1 MKKKTILAWL
11 LSFVM
16 VIVAT
21 MSGNVIPVRA
31 AGNNLE
37 LAGAT
42 SISGGTFTT
51 DNGTVTV
58 KIGGVLYTG
67 DSKEMSVAAID
78 TQIEVRLEA
87 AEGKKG
93 VLRTGGDS
101 GLSFPGDAVT
111 TEGQVTT
118 YTFTFQSLGVTEF
131 EAAFVALNID
141 FEDDFGGGN
150 QQPPEPPNFDG
161 ISYFVWRG
169 ENDALCVHKITGLD
183 TSVQPDGTI
192 DIIYIPVSDV
202 KDDTTQEQFEMENN
216 DYYWLWSGAVA
227 EDFISNYSTYSALR
241 EALESDEDTKHKYA
255 IDPCGAENGKST
267 ICTNG
272 NREFRAT
279 IYDSTTFE
287 GVEFSNDKADY
298 DYFPNFW
305 DPNVFSSTVDISGS
319 TAANPAVYESFLSEP
334 AIHFGSAA
342 NSVNVF
348 TGIRALDVPAG
359 AVTISGDG
367 TNGYD
372 IQFGSNFFDNVIFE
386 ITTARETYYLEIVR
400 TALQVHDTMGPGTTD
415 AEVVA
420 EVYYEE
426 NESYDDYDVYATIY
440 YQDGSTSIKKLSVSE
455 IEMDMMGNP
464 LPPGTYELD
473 GGDGLKLANFNVSI
487 DSSVV
492 GVYFNAVKS
501 GAFSG
506 DSYEGSYFGSG
517 NGVYYDI
524 ESRDVVY

>member
-1 MKKKTILAWL
+1 MKTKKKIAWL

-21 MSGNVIPVRA
+21 MSGNVIPVSA
-31 AGNNLE
+31 EGENLE
-37 LAGAT
+37 LGGAT
-42 SISGGTFTT
+42 SVSNGTFTT
-51 DNGTVTV
+51 ANGTATIT
-58 KIGGVLYTG
+58 IGGTLYDG
-67 DSKEMSVAAID
+67 NESQMSVATID
-78 TQIEVRLEA
+78 TQIEVKLVA
-87 AEGKKG
+87 NDGKKG
-93 VLRTGGDS
+93 VLRTSGDS
-101 GLSFPGDAVT
+101 GLTIPGDAAT
-111 TEGQVTT
+111 TDGQVTT
-118 YTFTFQSLGVTEF
+118 YSLTFRSLGVADFNT
-131 EAAFVALNID
+131 AFVVLNID
-141 FEDDFGGGN
+141 FEDNSGGN
-150 QQPPEPPNFDG
+150 NPPPPGGSDFDG

-169 ENDALCVHKITGLD
+169 ANDALCVHKITGLD

-202 KDDTTQEQFEMENN
+202 KDDTTQEQFAMENN
-216 DYYWLWSGAVA
+216 DYYWLWSKAVT
-227 EDFISNYSTYSALR
+227 EGFISNYSTYSALR
-241 EALESDEDTKHKYA
+241 EALESNEDTKREYA
-255 IDPCGAENGKST
+255 INPCGAENGEST

-272 NREFRAT
+272 DREFRAT

-298 DYFPNFW
+298 IYFPNFW

-319 TAANPAVYESFLSEP
+319 TAEHPAVYESFLSEP
-334 AIHFGSAA
+334 AIHFGNAA
-342 NSVNVF
+342 NSVNAI

-359 AVTISGDG
+359 AVTISGSG
-367 TNGYD
+367 TSGYD
-372 IQFGSNFFDNVIFE
+372 IRFGSNFFDNVVFE
-386 ITTARETYYLEIVR
+386 VTTANETYYLEIVR
-400 TALQVHDTMGPGTTD
+400 TALQVHDTMGPGSTD

-440 YQDGSTSIKKLSVSE
+440 YQDGSTSIKKLAVSE

-464 LPPGTYELD
+464 LPAGTYELD
-473 GGDGLKLANFNVSI
+473 GGDGLKLANFNVQI

-501 GAFSG
+501 GALTG
-506 DSYEGSYFGSG
+506 NTYGGSYFGSG

-524 ESRDVVY
+524 ESRDVIY

>member
-1 MKKKTILAWL
+1 MKKKTILTWL

-87 AEGKKG
+87 VEGKKG

-141 FEDDFGGGN
+141 FEDNSGRDD
-150 QQPPEPPNFDG
+150 PPPSDFDG
-161 ISYFVWRG
+161 KAYFVWRG
-169 ENDALCVHKITGLD
+169 ENDALCVHKITGLEN
-183 TSVQPDGTI
+183 SVQEDGTI
-192 DIIYIPVSDV
+192 DIIYIPVFDV
-202 KDDTTQEQFEMENN
+202 KDDTTQEPFKIGNN
-216 DYYWLWSGAVA
+216 DYYWLWSKVGT
-227 EDFISNYSTYSALR
+227 EDFILNYSTYSALR
-241 EALESDEDTKHKYA
+241 DALESDEDTKRKYA
-255 IDPCGAENGKST
+255 IDPCGAENGEST

-272 NREFRAT
+272 DREFRAT
-279 IYDSTTFE
+279 IYDSTTFV
-287 GVEFSNDKADY
+287 GVEFSNDKTDY
-298 DYFPNFW
+298 TYFPNFW
-305 DPNVFSSTVDISGS
+305 NPDVFSSTVDISGS
-319 TAANPAVYESFLSEP
+319 TAEDPAVYESFLSEP
-334 AIHFGSAA
+334 AIHFGSAE
-342 NSVNVF
+342 NSVNVI

-372 IQFGSNFFDNVIFE
+372 IQFGSNFFDNVVFE
-386 ITTARETYYLEIVR
+386 ITTSRETYYLEIVR
-400 TALQVHDTMGPGTTD
+400 TALQVHDTMGPGSTD

-420 EVYYEE
+420 EVYYDE
-426 NESYDDYDVYATIY
+426 NESYDDYDVYATIF
-440 YQDGSTSIKKLSVSE
+440 YQDGSTRIEKLAVSE

-473 GGDGLKLANFNVSI
+473 GGDGLKLANFNVQI

-501 GAFSG
+501 GAFTG
-506 DSYEGSYFGSG
+506 NTYEGSYFGSG
-517 NGVYYDI
+517 SGVYYDI
-524 ESRDVVY
+524 ESRDVIY

>member
-16 VIVAT
+16 VIMAT
-21 MSGNVIPVRA
+21 LSGNAMPVRA
-31 AGNNLE
+31 LTGTNNIEFQYDNTSLEFGEIQWKDSSGDWHTQTGNGEAEATAVRIRYGNNGALANHTE
-37 LAGAT
+37 LRN
-42 SISGGTFTT
+42 
-51 DNGTVTV
+51 NGTPILADN
-58 KIGGVLYTG
+58 KEALESENGLALESNGSYSFEHIEFIG
-67 DSKEMSVAAID
+67 SP
-78 TQIEVRLEA
+78 
-87 AEGKKG
+87 
-93 VLRTGGDS
+93 S
-101 GLSFPGDAVT
+101 G
-111 TEGQVTT
+111 
-118 YTFTFQSLGVTEF
+118 
-131 EAAFVALNID
+131 
-141 FEDDFGGGN
+141 
-150 QQPPEPPNFDG
+150 PPPSNFDG

-169 ENDALCVHKITGLD
+169 ANDALCVHKITGLD

-227 EDFISNYSTYSALR
+227 EGFISNYSTYSALR

-279 IYDSTTFE
+279 IYDPTTFE
-287 GVEFSNDKADY
+287 GVEFSNNKADY

-319 TAANPAVYESFLSEP
+319 TAEDPAVYESFLSES
-334 AIHFGSAA
+334 AIYFDNAA
-342 NSVNVF
+342 NSVNPI
-348 TGIRALDVPAG
+348 TGIRALDVPDD
-359 AVTISGDG
+359 AVTISEGVAR
-367 TNGYD
+367 GYD
-372 IQFGSNFFDNVIFE
+372 YKIQFGSNFFDNVVFE
-386 ITTARETYYLEIVR
+386 ITTADVTYYLEIVR
-400 TALQVHDTMGPGTTD
+400 TALQIHDTMAPGVTD

-420 EVYYEE
+420 EVYYDE

-440 YQDGSTSIKKLSVSE
+440 YQDGSTSIKKLAASE
-455 IEMDMMGNP
+455 IKMDMMGNP
-464 LPPGTYELD
+464 LPAGTYELE

-501 GAFSG
+501 GALTG
-506 DSYEGSYFGSG
+506 NTYGGSYFGSG

-524 ESRDVVY
+524 ESRDVIY